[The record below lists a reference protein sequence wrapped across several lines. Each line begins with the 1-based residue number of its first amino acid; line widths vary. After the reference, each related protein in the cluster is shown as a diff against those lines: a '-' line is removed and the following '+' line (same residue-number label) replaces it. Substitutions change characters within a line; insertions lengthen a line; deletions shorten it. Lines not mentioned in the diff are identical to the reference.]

1 MTATIKQQLQMV
13 IFDLDGVI
21 VDSEPLHDQAKKWI
35 LEQNGVMEKAD
46 LSWSVGIPGVEI
58 WTRLIQQ
65 YGLRAA
71 PAEFERQQYEFILFR
86 IRENHISETRG
97 LKELLMWLRTMKIA
111 VGLASSSDRFYV
123 QRILKHYGLTDLF
136 QFVTAGDEV
145 LQKKPAPDVYRNDLS
160 RSGIHAGQAV
170 AIEDSAAGIQA
181 AAAAGM
187 HCIGY
192 RNPTSGNQDLS
203 QADWIINALAD
214 VPKVLLGSFT
224 L

>member
-1 MTATIKQQLQMV
+1 MV

-21 VDSEPLHDQAKKWI
+21 VDSEPLHDEAKKWI
-35 LEQNGVMEKAD
+35 LEQNGVMEKPD

-71 PAEFERQQYEFILFR
+71 PAEFERQQYEFILTR
-86 IRENHISETRG
+86 IRENNVPETRG
-97 LKELLMWLRTMKIA
+97 LKELLAWLQTGKITI
-111 VGLASSSDRFYV
+111 GLASSSDRFYV
-123 QRILKHYGLTDLF
+123 ERILKHYQLSNLF

-145 LQKKPAPDVYRNDLS
+145 LQKKPAPDVYQNDLS

-203 QADWIINALAD
+203 KADWIVTTLAD
-214 VPKVLLGSFT
+214 VPKVLSESFSF
-224 L
+224 

>member
-1 MTATIKQQLQMV
+1 MEAIKQQLQMV

-21 VDSEPLHDQAKKWI
+21 VDSEPLHDAAKKWI
-35 LEQNGVMEKAD
+35 LEQNGVMEKPD
-46 LSWSVGIPGVEI
+46 LSWSVGIPGVDI
-58 WTRLIQQ
+58 WTRLIKQ

-71 PAEFERQQYEFILFR
+71 PAEFERQQYEFILSS
-86 IRENHISETRG
+86 IREKNIPESRG
-97 LKELLMWLRTMKIA
+97 LKELLAWLATRNIT

-123 QRILKHYGLTDLF
+123 ERILKHYELTDRF

-145 LQKKPAPDVYRNDLS
+145 PQKKPAPDVYRNDLS

-170 AIEDSAAGIQA
+170 AIEDSASGIQA

-203 QADWIINALAD
+203 KADWIVNSLAD
-214 VPKVLLGSFT
+214 VPKVLLDSFT
-224 L
+224 F